1 MKVVPLPDDMIP
13 CFCWDRRLTVAEI
26 KARLRA
32 ASGFECVRL
41 APWIRREAAFEDVL
55 TFLRPEEIRDH
66 LTGLRPFLRRRKDF
80 GQYIIEAWHELGK
93 L

>member
-41 APWIRREAAFEDVL
+41 APWIRREAAFEDV
-55 TFLRPEEIRDH
+55 
-66 LTGLRPFLRRRKDF
+66 
-80 GQYIIEAWHELGK
+80 
-93 L
+93 